1 MPREFFVSGTANG
14 QSNKEIFTM
23 EQVAANNVVQIFDT
37 TLRDGEQSP
46 GASMTVEQKV
56 VIARQLEKL
65 GVDVIE
71 AGFAASSDGD
81 FDSVRRVC
89 KEVSRPRIV
98 SLARAQEGDINR
110 ALKAVENAKNPGI
123 HTFIATSDIH
133 LKHKLRMTR
142 EQVVEAAVKAV
153 SHAKKFTDYVEFSAE
168 DASRSDPD
176 FLLQVFREVI
186 RVGASVINV
195 PDTTGYAIPSEFGA
209 LIANLIER
217 TAGGDRMIWSAH
229 CHNDLGLAVAN
240 SLAAVHNG
248 ARQIECTINGI
259 GERAGNTSLEEVVM
273 ALRTRK
279 NYLDLDTHI
288 VSEQLYPTSRLVS
301 QVTGIAIPINK
312 PIVGDNAF
320 AHEAGIHQD
329 GVLKYKQTYEIMT
342 PESIGIPGNRLVM
355 GKHSGRHAFDERLKH
370 LGFNLSREDMN
381 RAFVRFKELADK
393 KKNVYDEDIEA
404 IVAEEILRVPGRP
417 DKFELLYLNVNSSSN
432 GIPAAT
438 VKMRVDGEEKMDYAS
453 GDGVVDACYK
463 VITKIVGSQ
472 SQLVRYSV
480 NAITGGTDA
489 QGEVSC
495 LIEDDGV
502 RVSGQ
507 GSHTDIIMASA
518 LAYINALN
526 KLEGRKHYRQVVEK
540 EGP

>member
-1 MPREFFVSGTANG
+1 MSDSMHNSHV
-14 QSNKEIFTM
+14 K
-23 EQVAANNVVQIFDT
+23 IFDT

-81 FDSVRRVC
+81 FESVRRVC
-89 KEVSRPRIV
+89 REVKRPRV
-98 SLARAQEGDINR
+98 LSLARSQEGDIER
-110 ALKAVENAKNPGI
+110 ALKAVEHAANPGI
-123 HTFIATSDIH
+123 HIFIATSDIH
-133 LKHKLRMTR
+133 LEHKLRMSR
-142 EQVVEAAVKAV
+142 EQVLEAAVKAV
-153 SHAKKFTDYVEFSAE
+153 SYAKKHIDYIEFSAE
-168 DASRSDPD
+168 DPSRSAPE
-176 FLLQVFREVI
+176 FMIQVFKEVI
-186 RVGASVINV
+186 RAGANTINV

-209 LIANLIER
+209 LMSNLIER
-217 TAGGDRMIWSAH
+217 TAGADRVIWSAH

-279 NYLDLDTHI
+279 NYLDLDTNI
-288 VSEQLYPTSRLVS
+288 VTEQLYPTSRLVS
-301 QVTGIAIPINK
+301 QVTGIPIPINK
-312 PIVGDNAF
+312 PIVGENAF

-329 GVLKYKQTYEIMT
+329 GVLKHKQTYEIMT
-342 PESIGIPGNRLVM
+342 PESVGISGNRLVM

-370 LGFNLSREDMN
+370 LGFNLSKEDMN
-381 RAFVRFKELADK
+381 RAFLRFKELADK

-404 IVAEEILRVPGRP
+404 IVAEEILRVPGQP
-417 DKFELLYLNVNSSSN
+417 DCYELLYLSVNSSSD
-432 GIPAAT
+432 GIPSAT
-438 VKMRVDGEEKMDYAS
+438 VKIRVDGQERMDHAT
-453 GDGVVDACYK
+453 GDGAVDACYK
-463 VITKIVGSQ
+463 VITKITGSEA
-472 SQLVRYSV
+472 QLVRYTV

-495 LIEDDGV
+495 QIQESGI

-518 LAYINALN
+518 AAYINALN
-526 KLEGRKHYRQVVEK
+526 KLQGRKQYRQLVER

>member
-1 MPREFFVSGTANG
+1 META
-14 QSNKEIFTM
+14 SD
-23 EQVAANNVVQIFDT
+23 NNVVQIFDT

-46 GASMTVEQKV
+46 GASMTVEQKI

-71 AGFAASSDGD
+71 AGFAASSEGD
-81 FDSVRRVC
+81 FESVRRVSR
-89 KEVSRPRIV
+89 ELSRPRVV
-98 SLARAQEGDINR
+98 SLARAQEGDISR
-110 ALKAVENAKNPGI
+110 ALKAVEEAKNPGI

-133 LKHKLRMTR
+133 LKHKLRLTR
-142 EQVVEAAVKAV
+142 EQVLEAAVKAV
-153 SHAKKFTDYVEFSAE
+153 TFAKKFTDYVEFSAE
-168 DASRSDPD
+168 DASRSDPE
-176 FLLQVFREVI
+176 FLIQVFREVI
-186 RVGASVINV
+186 RAGAKVINV
-195 PDTTGYAIPSEFGA
+195 PDTTGYAIPSEFGT

-217 TAGGDRMIWSAH
+217 TAGGDRVIWSAH

-240 SLAAVHNG
+240 SLTAVHNG

-288 VSEQLYPTSRLVS
+288 ISEQLYLTSRLVS

-355 GKHSGRHAFDERLKH
+355 GKHSGRHAFDERLKQ
-370 LGFNLSREDMN
+370 LGFNLSKDDMN
-381 RAFVRFKELADK
+381 RAFLRFKELADK

-417 DKFELLYLNVNSSSN
+417 DKFELLYLNVNSSSD
-432 GIPAAT
+432 GVPAAT
-438 VKMRVDGEEKMDYAS
+438 VKMRVGGDEKMDYAS

-463 VITKIVGSQ
+463 VITRIAGSQ
-472 SQLVRYSV
+472 SQLIRYSV

-495 LIEDDGV
+495 LIEDDGI

-526 KLEGRKHYRQVVEK
+526 KLEGRKHYRHVVEQ

>member
-1 MPREFFVSGTANG
+1 MDQMAND
-14 QSNKEIFTM
+14 
-23 EQVAANNVVQIFDT
+23 NVVQIFDT

-81 FDSVRRVC
+81 FESVRRVA
-89 KEVSRPRIV
+89 KEVSQPRVV

-110 ALKAVENAKNPGI
+110 ALKAVEGAKKPGI

-153 SHAKKFTDYVEFSAE
+153 SYAKQFTDYVEFSAE
-168 DASRSDPD
+168 DASRSDPE
-176 FLLQVFREVI
+176 FLLQIFREVI
-186 RVGASVINV
+186 RAGAKTLNV

-217 TAGGDRMIWSAH
+217 TAGGDRVIWSAH

-279 NYLDLDTHI
+279 NYLDLDTNI
-288 VSEQLYPTSRLVS
+288 RSEQLYPSSRLLS
-301 QVTGIAIPINK
+301 QVTGIPIPINK

-329 GVLKYKQTYEIMT
+329 GVLKHKLTYEIMT

-370 LGFNLSREDMN
+370 LGFNLSKEDMN

-404 IVAEEILRVPGRP
+404 VVAEEVLRMPGRP
-417 DKFELLYLNVNSSSN
+417 DKFELLYMNVNSSTD
-432 GIPAAT
+432 GVPTAT
-438 VKMRVDGEEKMDYAS
+438 VKMRVADGEKMDHAS

-463 VITKIVGSQ
+463 VITKITDSQ
-472 SQLVRYSV
+472 AQLVRYSV
-480 NAITGGTDA
+480 NALTGGTDA
-489 QGEVSC
+489 QGEVAC
-495 LIEDDGV
+495 LIEDAGI

-526 KLEGRKHYRQVVEK
+526 KMEERKRYRQVVEK

>member
-1 MPREFFVSGTANG
+1 MDKMAND
-14 QSNKEIFTM
+14 
-23 EQVAANNVVQIFDT
+23 NVVQIFDT

-81 FDSVRRVC
+81 FESVRRVA
-89 KEVSRPRIV
+89 KEVSGPRVV
-98 SLARAQEGDINR
+98 SLARAQEGDISR
-110 ALKAVENAKNPGI
+110 ALKAVEGAKKPGI

-153 SHAKKFTDYVEFSAE
+153 TFAKQFTDYVEFSAE
-168 DASRSDPD
+168 DASRSDPE
-176 FLLQVFREVI
+176 FLMQIFREVI
-186 RVGASVINV
+186 RAGAKTLNV

-217 TAGGDRMIWSAH
+217 TAGGDRVIWSAH

-279 NYLDLDTHI
+279 NYLDLDTNIH
-288 VSEQLYPTSRLVS
+288 SEQLYSSSRLLA
-301 QVTGIAIPINK
+301 QVTGIPIPINK

-329 GVLKYKQTYEIMT
+329 GVLKHKQTYEIMT
-342 PESIGIPGNRLVM
+342 PESIGIPGNKLVM

-370 LGFNLSREDMN
+370 LGFNLSKEDMN

-404 IVAEEILRVPGRP
+404 VVAEEVLRMPGRP
-417 DKFELLYLNVNSSSN
+417 DKFELLYMNVNSSTD
-432 GIPAAT
+432 GVPTAT
-438 VKMRVDGEEKMDYAS
+438 VKMRVGDAEKMDHAS

-463 VITKIVGSQ
+463 VITKISDSQ

-480 NAITGGTDA
+480 NALTGGTDA
-489 QGEVSC
+489 QGEVAC
-495 LIEDDGV
+495 LIEDGGI

-526 KLEGRKHYRQVVEK
+526 KLEERKHYRQAVEK

>member
-1 MPREFFVSGTANG
+1 
-14 QSNKEIFTM
+14 
-23 EQVAANNVVQIFDT
+23 
-37 TLRDGEQSP
+37 
-46 GASMTVEQKV
+46 MTVEQKV

-89 KEVSRPRIV
+89 KEVSRPRVV

-110 ALKAVENAKNPGI
+110 ALKAVEDAKNPGI

-142 EQVVEAAVKAV
+142 GQVVEAAVKAV
-153 SHAKKFTDYVEFSAE
+153 CHAKKFTDYVEFSAE

-176 FLLQVFREVI
+176 FLMQVFREVI
-186 RVGASVINV
+186 RAGAKVINV

-217 TAGGDRMIWSAH
+217 TAGGDRVIWSAH

-279 NYLDLDTHI
+279 NYLDLDTNI
-288 VSEQLYPTSRLVS
+288 ASEQLYPTSRLVS

-312 PIVGDNAF
+312 PVVGDNAF

-370 LGFNLSREDMN
+370 LGFTLSKEDMN
-381 RAFVRFKELADK
+381 RAF
-393 KKNVYDEDIEA
+393 
-404 IVAEEILRVPGRP
+404 
-417 DKFELLYLNVNSSSN
+417 
-432 GIPAAT
+432 
-438 VKMRVDGEEKMDYAS
+438 
-453 GDGVVDACYK
+453 
-463 VITKIVGSQ
+463 
-472 SQLVRYSV
+472 VRYSV

-495 LIEDDGV
+495 LIEDDGI

-526 KLEGRKHYRQVVEK
+526 KLEGRKHYRRVVET

>member
-1 MPREFFVSGTANG
+1 
-14 QSNKEIFTM
+14 
-23 EQVAANNVVQIFDT
+23 
-37 TLRDGEQSP
+37 
-46 GASMTVEQKV
+46 
-56 VIARQLEKL
+56 
-65 GVDVIE
+65 
-71 AGFAASSDGD
+71 
-81 FDSVRRVC
+81 
-89 KEVSRPRIV
+89 
-98 SLARAQEGDINR
+98 
-110 ALKAVENAKNPGI
+110 
-123 HTFIATSDIH
+123 
-133 LKHKLRMTR
+133 
-142 EQVVEAAVKAV
+142 
-153 SHAKKFTDYVEFSAE
+153 
-168 DASRSDPD
+168 
-176 FLLQVFREVI
+176 
-186 RVGASVINV
+186 V
-195 PDTTGYAIPSEFGA
+195 PDTTGYAIPSEFGV

-217 TAGGDRMIWSAH
+217 TAGGDRVIWSAH

-279 NYLDLDTHI
+279 NYLDLDTNI
-288 VSEQLYPTSRLVS
+288 VSEQLYPTSRLLS

-370 LGFNLSREDMN
+370 LGFNLSKEDMN

-404 IVAEEILRVPGRP
+404 IVAEEVLRVPGRP
-417 DKFELLYLNVNSSSN
+417 DKFELLYMNVNSSTD
-432 GIPAAT
+432 GVPTAT
-438 VKMRVDGEEKMDYAS
+438 IKMRVDGGEKMDHAT

-463 VITKIVGSQ
+463 VITKITDSQ

-480 NAITGGTDA
+480 NAITAGTDA

-495 LIEDDGV
+495 LIEDAGI

-507 GSHTDIIMASA
+507 SSHTDVIMASA
-518 LAYINALN
+518 LAYVNALN
-526 KLEGRKHYRQVVEK
+526 KLEERKHYRQVVEK

>member
-1 MPREFFVSGTANG
+1 MSKQGTDH
-14 QSNKEIFTM
+14 
-23 EQVAANNVVQIFDT
+23 NVVKIFDT

-81 FDSVRRVC
+81 FESVRRVC
-89 KEVSRPRIV
+89 QEVSRPRVV
-98 SLARAQEGDINR
+98 SLARAQEGDIDR
-110 ALKAVENAKNPGI
+110 ALKAVEPAKNPGI

-142 EQVVEAAVKAV
+142 EQVLEAAVKAV
-153 SHAKKFTDYVEFSAE
+153 SYAKKFTDYIEFSAE
-168 DASRSDPD
+168 DASRSDPE
-176 FLLQVFREVI
+176 FLIQVFRAVI
-186 RVGASVINV
+186 RAGAKTVNV

-209 LIANLIER
+209 LMANLIER
-217 TAGGDRMIWSAH
+217 TAGAERVIWSAH

-279 NYLDLDTHI
+279 NYLDLDTNVI
-288 VSEQLYPTSRLVS
+288 SEQLYPSSRLVS
-301 QVTGIAIPINK
+301 QVTGISIPINK

-355 GKHSGRHAFDERLKH
+355 GKHSGRHAFDERLKY
-370 LGFNLSREDMN
+370 LGFNLSKEDMN
-381 RAFVRFKELADK
+381 RAFLRFKELADK

-404 IVAEEILRVPGRP
+404 IVGEEILRVPGQP
-417 DKFELLYLNVNSSSN
+417 DRFELLYLNVNSSSD
-432 GIPAAT
+432 GVPSAT
-438 VKMRVDGEEKMDYAS
+438 VKLRVGGSEITEHES
-453 GDGVVDACYK
+453 GDGAVDACFK
-463 VITKIVGSQ
+463 VITKITGSH
-472 SQLVRYSV
+472 SQLVRYTV

-495 LIEDDGV
+495 IIEDDGF

-507 GSHTDIIMASA
+507 GAHTDIIMASA

-526 KLEGRKHYRQVVEK
+526 KLEGRKHYRQPVER

>member
-1 MPREFFVSGTANG
+1 MPREFSFLGGLAGNVEET
-14 QSNKEIFTM
+14 KTM
-23 EQVAANNVVQIFDT
+23 NSMDQDKVVQIFDT

-56 VIARQLEKL
+56 IIARQLEKL

-81 FDSVRRVC
+81 FESVRRVAN
-89 KEVSRPRIV
+89 EVSRPRVV
-98 SLARAQEGDINR
+98 SLARAQEGDISR
-110 ALKAVENAKNPGI
+110 ALKAVEGAKNPGI

-153 SHAKKFTDYVEFSAE
+153 TFAKQFTDYVEFSAE

-176 FLLQVFREVI
+176 FLIQIFREVI
-186 RVGASVINV
+186 RAGAKTINV

-217 TAGGDRMIWSAH
+217 TAGGDRVIWSAH

-288 VSEQLYPTSRLVS
+288 ISEQLYPTSRLLS

-417 DKFELLYLNVNSSSN
+417 DKFELLYMNVNSSTD
-432 GIPAAT
+432 GIPTAT
-438 VKMRVDGEEKMDYAS
+438 IKMRVDGGEKMDHAS

-463 VITKIVGSQ
+463 VITKITNSQ

-480 NAITGGTDA
+480 NAITAGTDA

-495 LIEDDGV
+495 LIEDDGI

-507 GSHTDIIMASA
+507 SSHTDVIMASA
-518 LAYINALN
+518 LAYVNALN
-526 KLEGRKHYRQVVEK
+526 KLEERKHYRQVVEK

>member
-1 MPREFFVSGTANG
+1 
-14 QSNKEIFTM
+14 
-23 EQVAANNVVQIFDT
+23 
-37 TLRDGEQSP
+37 
-46 GASMTVEQKV
+46 
-56 VIARQLEKL
+56 
-65 GVDVIE
+65 
-71 AGFAASSDGD
+71 
-81 FDSVRRVC
+81 VRRVAL
-89 KEVSRPRIV
+89 EVSEPRVV
-98 SLARAQEGDINR
+98 SLARAQESDISR
-110 ALKAVENAKNPGI
+110 ALKAVEGAKKPGI

-153 SHAKKFTDYVEFSAE
+153 TYAKQFTDYVEFSAE
-168 DASRSDPD
+168 DASRSDPE
-176 FLLQVFREVI
+176 FLLQIFREVI
-186 RVGASVINV
+186 RAGAKTLNV

-217 TAGGDRMIWSAH
+217 TAGGDRVIWSAH

-279 NYLDLDTHI
+279 NYLDLDTNIH
-288 VSEQLYPTSRLVS
+288 SEQLYPTSRLLS
-301 QVTGIAIPINK
+301 QVVGIPIPINK

-329 GVLKYKQTYEIMT
+329 GVLKHKQTYEIMT

-404 IVAEEILRVPGRP
+404 IVAEEVLRMPGRP
-417 DKFELLYLNVNSSSN
+417 DKFEFLYMSVNSSSD
-432 GIPAAT
+432 GVPTAT
-438 VKMRVDGEEKMDYAS
+438 IKMRVDGAEKMDHAS

-463 VITKIVGSQ
+463 VITKITDSQ

-489 QGEVSC
+489 QGEVAC
-495 LIEDDGV
+495 LIDDGGI

-526 KLEGRKHYRQVVEK
+526 KLEERKRYRQVVEK